1 MPLGLALQCKKSC
14 HTKMSEAGQH
24 LCILYHKH
32 LDLREWHS
40 VLLSTPTP
48 SCTSSTLRCGC
59 RDRQSY
65 GTLITSIH
73 TGPGT
78 VSRSS
83 Y

>member
-65 GTLITSIH
+65 PYYFHPRSI
-73 TGPGT
+73 P
-78 VSRSS
+78 VRYSVPVF
-83 Y
+83 